1 MEQHDIYD
9 FGLTADVSMLMRSAV
24 DRRRVLKLG
33 AIGLTA
39 LLTGCQPPAG
49 PGGGGAPPAGEAVA
63 TSVSSCSTN
72 IPGETA
78 GPYPADGSSASSQSL
93 NALDISGIVR
103 QDIRTSIG
111 TGNVAEGIPMKL
123 ELTLVNTNAECAPLA
138 GYAIYAW
145 HCTRD
150 GNYSMYSEGVTDE
163 DFLRGVQPTDAAGKV
178 TFQTI
183 FPGCYLGRWPHV
195 HFEIYPTL
203 EKATGQSNVVR
214 ITQLGLPESDCQA
227 AYTNA
232 GYESSAKNLPQI
244 TLATDNVFSDGYE
257 SQIATVSGNATD
269 GYVAQLTIGIAV

>member
-1 MEQHDIYD
+1 MEQPDIYD
-9 FGLTADVSMLMRSAV
+9 LGLNADLSMLMRSAV

-33 AIGLTA
+33 ALSLTA
-39 LLTGCQPPAG
+39 LLTGCQM
-49 PGGGGAPPAGEAVA
+49 PGGGPGGAPPAGVAVA

-78 GPYPADGSSASSQSL
+78 GPYPGDGSNGA

-111 TGNVAEGIPMKL
+111 TGNVAEGIPMTL
-123 ELTLVNTNAECAPLA
+123 ELTLVNTNAECAPLE

-150 GNYSMYSEGVTDE
+150 GDYSMYSNGVTEE

-183 FPGCYLGRWPHV
+183 FPGCYLGRWPHI
-195 HFEIYPTL
+195 HFEIYSSL
-203 EKATGQSNVVR
+203 ETATAQSNVVH
-214 ITQLGLPESDCQA
+214 ISQLGFPESDCQT
-227 AYTNA
+227 AYTTA

-244 TLATDNVFSDGYE
+244 TLASDNVFSDGYD
-257 SQIATVSGNATD
+257 SQIAAMSGNATD
-269 GYVAQLTIGIAV
+269 GYTAKLTVGIAV